1 MATKKTP
8 KRFSTRKT
16 RKHKDSANVQKILYN
31 FINDHYVFNAMMEAS
46 IQAIAKARAKR
57 TIPKYKAIKVISV
70 VVNDA
75 RRWYSR
81 HVERL
86 PRLRPEETQ
95 AIATRFYNRYEKD
108 IEKLVKYYQ

>member
-1 MATKKTP
+1 MDKK
-8 KRFSTRKT
+8 S
-16 RKHKDSANVQKILYN
+16 QILYD
-31 FINDHYVFNAMMEAS
+31 FICEHYAFNAMMEAS

-57 TIPKYKAIKVISV
+57 SIPKDKSIKVISV